1 MRLSNQNLEKT
12 RKGLGYMSYGY
23 YVYLVMALLGGLLT
37 YLWSEDPAEDP
48 MAIFCFLGLVIL
60 IGLIFFLLG
69 LSKIYEGS
77 SYFSESHQTKVKIA
91 IVLIIIGFILNQLT
105 DLFQLP
111 STSVEALTSVLIK
124 RGLIRFT
131 STLSY
136 ALVPVLL
143 IKGISDRRTE
153 NYLYLGAVIMIVPY
167 IILLVFNTLIFPDYN
182 DVMDVALDNI
192 KIASLALA
200 ISSVGYFLF
209 ARAFSRAEKRISE
222 KQRDMDFSDDI
233 IEENELKNNITL
245 KICPNCGEKALKV
258 YSDYSAY
265 CRSCKKNFENYK
277 KVEKSD
283 KS

>member
-1 MRLSNQNLEKT
+1 MTNQNLEKT
-12 RKGLGYMSYGY
+12 RKGLGYMAYGY
-23 YVYLVMALLGGLLT
+23 YVYLVMAFLGGLLT
-37 YLWSEDPAEDP
+37 YLWSEDPTEDP
-48 MAIFCFLGLVIL
+48 MAIFCFLGLIIL

-111 STSVEALTSVLIK
+111 STSVKALTSVLLR
-124 RGLIRFT
+124 RGLIRFL
-131 STLSY
+131 STLCY
-136 ALVPVLL
+136 ASVPVLL
-143 IKGISDRRTE
+143 IKGISDKRTE
-153 NYLYLGAVIMIVPY
+153 NYLYLGAVILILPY
-167 IILLVFNTLIFPDYN
+167 IILLVFNTLIFPNYN
-182 DVMDVALDNI
+182 DVIDVALDNLKAVSI
-192 KIASLALA
+192 ALA

-222 KQRDMDFSDDI
+222 KQRDIDFSDDTM
-233 IEENELKNNITL
+233 EANELKDRITL
-245 KICPNCGEKALKV
+245 KICPNCGEKALEV

-265 CRSCKKNFENYK
+265 CRNCKKNFEKYK
-277 KVEKSD
+277 KVKKSD